1 MNGGDIRMRC
11 TVLALP
17 VVLALVA
24 ASPSSNAADAKEL
37 KAKYEGKSFVLQHN
51 LHVDDNVAK
60 WQNFIEGDFVPVGSK
75 VTVTKIDAK
84 KASLVFE
91 DPTRTVRLDLDD
103 AIPDAVFV
111 LDRVLGATAPS
122 TKGFGK
128 TDLDGIKQGKILEG
142 MTRKAVFLAV
152 GPPPY
157 SYTPPF
163 RHDSAV
169 NHDPKADELTY
180 MKGTYDFLKVT
191 FSKDKVADLED

>member
-1 MNGGDIRMRC
+1 MKP
-11 TVLALP
+11 T
-17 VVLALVA
+17 ALVFPIA
-24 ASPSSNAADAKEL
+24 LAVLGSSPSTQAADAKEL
-37 KAKYEGKSFVLQHN
+37 KAKYEGKSFTLQFN
-51 LHVDDNVAK
+51 LHVDDNVAE

-84 KASLVFE
+84 HATLHFE
-91 DPTRTVRLDLDD
+91 DPVRTVRLDLDD
-103 AIPDAVFV
+103 ANPDAVFV

-122 TKGFGK
+122 TKGLGK
-128 TDLDGIKQGKILEG
+128 TDLDGIKQGRIMEG
-142 MTRKAVFLAV
+142 MTRKGVFLSV

-163 RHDSAV
+163 RHDSAT

-191 FSKDKVADLED
+191 FSKDKVVDLED

>member
-1 MNGGDIRMRC
+1 MKPTALAIPI
-11 TVLALP
+11 VLAL
-17 VVLALVA
+17 LR
-24 ASPSSNAADAKEL
+24 ASSPTLAADAKEL
-37 KAKYEGKSFVLQHN
+37 KGKYEGKSFVLQHN
-51 LHVDDNVAK
+51 LHVDDNVAE

-84 KASLVFE
+84 KATLVFE
-91 DPTRTVRLDLDD
+91 DPARTVRLDLDD

-128 TDLDGIKQGKILEG
+128 TDLEGIKEGKILEG

-163 RHDSAV
+163 RHDSAT
-169 NHDPKADELTY
+169 NHDPKASELTY

-191 FSKDKVADLED
+191 FSGDKVADLED

>member
-1 MNGGDIRMRC
+1 MNGGRIGMMRNA
-11 TVLALP
+11 VALPILLALIG
-17 VVLALVA
+17 V
-24 ASPSSNAADAKEL
+24 SPSIQAADAKEL

-51 LHVDDNVAK
+51 LHVDANTAK
-60 WQNFIEGDFVPVGSK
+60 WQNFIEGDFVPLGSK

-84 KASLVFE
+84 KATLAFE
-91 DPTRTVRLDLDD
+91 DPVRTVKLELDD
-103 AIPDAVFV
+103 AIPDATFV

-128 TDLDGIKQGKILEG
+128 TDLEGIKQGKILQG

-163 RHDSAV
+163 RHDSAT
-169 NHDPKADELTY
+169 NHDPKAGELTY
-180 MKGTYDFLKVT
+180 MKSTYDFLKIT
-191 FSKDKVADLED
+191 FSGEKVADLED

>member
-1 MNGGDIRMRC
+1 MKPTALAIPI
-11 TVLALP
+11 VLAL
-17 VVLALVA
+17 LG
-24 ASPSSNAADAKEL
+24 ASPSVSAADAKEL
-37 KAKYEGKSFVLQHN
+37 KAKYEGKSFTLQHN
-51 LHVDDNVAK
+51 LHVDDNVAE

-84 KASLVFE
+84 KATLVFE
-91 DPTRTVRLDLDD
+91 DPARTVRLDLDD

-122 TKGFGK
+122 TKGLGK
-128 TDLDGIKQGKILEG
+128 TDLDGIKRGKILEG

-163 RHDSAV
+163 RHDAAV
-169 NHDPKADELTY
+169 NHDPKASELTY
-180 MKGTYDFLKVT
+180 MKSTYDFLKVT
-191 FSKDKVADLED
+191 FSGEKVIDLED

>member
-1 MNGGDIRMRC
+1 MKPTALAFPIA
-11 TVLALP
+11 LAL
-17 VVLALVA
+17 LG
-24 ASPSSNAADAKEL
+24 ASPSTQAADAKEL

-51 LHVDDNVAK
+51 LHVDDNVAE

-84 KASLVFE
+84 KATLVFE
-91 DPTRTVRLDLDD
+91 VPARTVRLDLDD

-122 TKGFGK
+122 QKGLGK
-128 TDLDGIKQGKILEG
+128 TDLQGIKEGKILEG
-142 MTRKAVFLAV
+142 MTRKGVFLAV

-163 RHDSAV
+163 RHDSAT
-169 NHDPKADELTY
+169 NHDPKASELTY

-191 FSKDKVADLED
+191 FSGDKVVDLED